1 MRVDYVAGGS
11 GLRRMIDDEE
21 RELIGSFRDQ
31 VNRQNEEWLDEES
44 EKLDAYAE
52 DLEKAAEAEIKE
64 LEGEIKDAK
73 KALRTATELSMK
85 EKLAEKRK
93 IKNMEAKRDDKRL
106 AIFQRRKE
114 IRQEVDDVLDGI
126 ADSLD
131 NEAELTHLFTIRLA
145 IEA

>member
-1 MRVDYVAGGS
+1 MTKK
-11 GLRRMIDDEE
+11 
-21 RELIGSFRDQ
+21 ELISSFRDQ
-31 VNRQNEEWLDEES
+31 VNRQNEKWLDEES
-44 EKLDAYAE
+44 EKLDAYAD

-93 IKNMEAKRDDKRL
+93 IKNMEEERDNKRL

-114 IRQEVDDVLDGI
+114 IRQEVDDMLDEI

-131 NEAELTHLFTIRLA
+131 NEAELTHLFTIRWS
-145 IEA
+145 IEV